1 MSKKKRRKVL
11 FRLLLGAVIL
21 ILGVLT
27 QFAVYRYTHNRS
39 ALFKTEGSRLQIYR
53 DKKWREFT
61 VKGVALEPAAGY
73 SSAAAGT
80 AKDEYVR
87 WFKQIAAMNANVI
100 RIQTILSPD
109 FYQALYEYNM
119 LARWPLYLLQGIWV
133 KDSGN
138 ESWLNAYDDRLNN
151 DFYEE
156 IRRAVDVIHG
166 KGSFKRDNSG
176 PSLNYKLNIA
186 PYVMGFILGKEMDA
200 DFVIAT
206 NEKNTQ
212 VKGFDGDYLYTGN
225 ASPYEAWL
233 AAAGNYAVSY
243 EQEKYGG
250 PYRLVSWVNWPS
262 TDPLVHRN
270 ESDSK
275 TEELSGVDFE
285 HIYATEKFSAGIFA
299 SYSVFPNLFKYQSE
313 YLDYRDGSG
322 KPNYYE
328 GYLSEL
334 KRHHT
339 MPVLAAEFGIPVSRG
354 NGGTYTEKEQG
365 EAVVNVFESIINAGF
380 AGGIVYAWDDTKSD
394 QGYGLLAL
402 EGEGGSSASHE
413 RLKDSYAVI
422 QEKFAEY

>member
-1 MSKKKRRKVL
+1 MSKKRRKVL

-21 ILGVLT
+21 FLGVMT
-27 QFAVYRYTHNRS
+27 QFVVYRYTHNRS
-39 ALFKTEGSRLQIYR
+39 VLFKTEGSRLQIYR

-61 VKGVALEPAAGY
+61 VKGVAMGPEAGY
-73 SSAAAGT
+73 LRDYSGAT
-80 AKDEYVR
+80 KEEYGR

-100 RIQTILSPD
+100 RIQTILFPD

-119 LARWPLYLLQGIWV
+119 LARKPLYLLQGIWV
-133 KDSGN
+133 EDGGN
-138 ESWLNAYDDRLNN
+138 EPWPNAYDDQLNN

-166 KGSFKRDNSG
+166 KASFKRDNAG
-176 PSLNYKLNIA
+176 PSLGYKLNIA

-212 VKGFDGDYLYTGN
+212 VRGFDGDYLYTGG

-233 AAAGNYAVSY
+233 AAAGNYTVSY

-250 PYRLVSWVNWPS
+250 PYRLVSWANWPP
-262 TDPLVHRN
+262 TDPIMHRN
-270 ESDSK
+270 EQDMRM
-275 TEELSGVDFE
+275 EELSSVDFE
-285 HIYATEKFSAGIFA
+285 HIYATEKFSSGIFA
-299 SYSVFPNLFKYQSE
+299 SYSVFPNLVKYQAE
-313 YLDYRDGSG
+313 YLNYRDGKG
-322 KPNYYE
+322 RPNYYE

-339 MPVLAAEFGIPVSRG
+339 MPVLAAGFGIPASQG
-354 NGGTYTEKEQG
+354 SGSYTEKEQG

-380 AGGIVYAWDDTKSD
+380 AGGIVFAWRDMNPD
-394 QGYGLLAL
+394 QGYGLLTF
-402 EGEGGSSASHE
+402 EGGGGSSAAHE